1 MRSAEGRIAQEAVVG
16 MDGGSDVVYGLVC
29 LVLDFDFFLL
39 DGFVPECE
47 RVYFTA
53 GLFSLLLSSTRSW
66 FRFRLGGVPRV
77 IGCETVVVVVRVG
90 CDVVLWWLGLV
101 VGW

>member
-1 MRSAEGRIAQEAVVG
+1 MRSTEGRIAQEAIIGVN
-16 MDGGSDVVYGLVC
+16 GGSNVVYGLVC
-29 LVLDFDFFLL
+29 LVLDFDFFLV

-47 RVYFTA
+47 RVYLAA
-53 GLFSLLLSSTRSW
+53 GLFALLLSSTRSW

-77 IGCETVVVVVRVG
+77 IGCETVGVVVRVG
-90 CDVVLWWLGLV
+90 CDVGLWWLDLV